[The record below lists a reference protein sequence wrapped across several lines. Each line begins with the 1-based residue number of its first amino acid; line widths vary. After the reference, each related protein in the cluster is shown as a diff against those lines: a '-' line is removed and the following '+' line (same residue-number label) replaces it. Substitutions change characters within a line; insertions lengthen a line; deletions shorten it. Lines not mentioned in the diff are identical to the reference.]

1 MKYYSS
7 EKIDKI
13 GAQYNMIISGRSDG
27 KTYDI
32 QKKIITKYATT
43 GEQGALVRRW
53 TEDFTGKRGQQM
65 FSALVENGEIE
76 KATGG
81 RWNNIKY
88 YASKW
93 YFCNFDAESH
103 KIVETDETPFCFGFA
118 LTSYEHDK
126 STSYNGV
133 TTILF
138 DEFMTK
144 FNYLADEFIMF
155 CNVVSTIVRQRTNVK
170 IYMLGN
176 TVTKFCPYF
185 KEMGLIHIDK
195 MKPGTID
202 VYQYGDSGLKVA
214 VEYPDIT
221 RGGLFKKKSDIYFAF
236 DNPKL
241 QMIKTGAFEL
251 DIFPHCPRKYK
262 PDEIQFI
269 FFVIFSGKILQC
281 EIVSNGN
288 DCFVF
293 VHPKTTEIQ
302 KPEQDLIYTP
312 DKNMNQLNV
321 RKNFMYPTDTIDS
334 QIRDLYNAGRF
345 CFNDNETGDIF
356 KNFILSVK

>member
-7 EKIDKI
+7 DKIDKI
-13 GAQYNMIISGRSDG
+13 GAQYNVIISGRSDG
-27 KTYDI
+27 KTYCID
-32 QKKIITKYATT
+32 KKILKNYAER
-43 GEQGALVRRW
+43 GEQGAIVRRW

-65 FSALVENGEIE
+65 FAALVENGEIP
-76 KATGG
+76 KITGG

-103 KIVETDETPFCFGFA
+103 KIIEQDETPFCFGFA

-144 FNYLADEFIMF
+144 FNYLQDEFVMF
-155 CNVVSTIVRQRTNVK
+155 CNVVSTIVRQRNNVK

-185 KEMGLIHIDK
+185 DEMGLRHIDK
-195 MKPGTID
+195 MEQGAID
-202 VYQYGDSGLKVA
+202 VYTYGNSGLKVA
-214 VEYPDIT
+214 VEYADT
-221 RGGLFKKKSDIYFAF
+221 TQRGLFKKKSDVYFAF

-241 QMIKTGAFEL
+241 QMITGGAWEL
-251 DIFPHCPRKYK
+251 DIYPHCPCKYAPK
-262 PDEIQFI
+262 DIQFI
-269 FFVIFSGKILQC
+269 FFVVFNRVILQC
-281 EIVSNGN
+281 EIVSRGAMV
-288 DCFVF
+288 FVF
-293 VHPKTTEIQ
+293 VHPKTTELQ
-302 KPEQDLIYTP
+302 NPDKDLIYTMDMP
-312 DKNMNQLNV
+312 LITPNI
-321 RKNFMYPTDTIDS
+321 RRTFMQPIDNTDNI
-334 QIRDLYNAGRF
+334 IRGLYNSGRF
-345 CFNDNETGDIF
+345 FYMNNETGDIF
-356 KNFILSVK
+356 TNFINAVK